1 MVTPDVASSSVDCEF
16 AAVDVED
23 PETLVNVAVDFGN
36 PKELS
41 KVKLVFCGNKSK
53 GFALWLDRREQ
64 GGFG

>member
-16 AAVDVED
+16 AAVDFD
-23 PETLVNVAVDFGN
+23 N